1 MVNPTLVFFV
11 FRKDTNKNSNDMFE
25 LIATIL
31 AMFSL
36 VVSILVF
43 CSNSLSSLKSLSIA
57 EQANKIA
64 NNALEISIREHKIK
78 IVPSFRAECLS
89 INTSLKEPDADQV
102 IFLVENISDYS
113 AKVESFEILG
123 EFNPESI
130 FYRKPFEPIYLK
142 RGQQMEIY
150 LYIRPEKKLEMIN
163 HIKRDSSFLIVNR
176 EQSFRQIVF
185 KQVLSTKIWLLYS
198 NDIEDKYSI
207 ILKRNSKSK
216 EYHGKPYA
224 AFD

>member
-1 MVNPTLVFFV
+1 VRPPNTTECQCIYEGMVNPTLVFFV

-130 FYRKPFEPIYLK
+130 FYRKPFEPIYFKK
-142 RGQQMEIY
+142 RSADGNLFIHKT
-150 LYIRPEKKLEMIN
+150 RKK
-163 HIKRDSSFLIVNR
+163 
-176 EQSFRQIVF
+176 
-185 KQVLSTKIWLLYS
+185 TG
-198 NDIEDKYSI
+198 ND
-207 ILKRNSKSK
+207 
-216 EYHGKPYA
+216 
-224 AFD
+224 